1 MKERSMTPALN
12 DESQESKL
20 ISLAFKQAQRELEE
34 QTASS
39 QVVTHFLRLGSQRAK
54 VELRKLELE
63 NKLLEEKIL
72 SERSGQELTNMLGEV
87 LAALKSY
94 SYSPPGDSDVD
105 IF

>member
-1 MKERSMTPALN
+1 MDQQTITPPLN

-20 ISLAFKQAQRELEE
+20 VALAFSQAKKELEN

-54 VELRKLELE
+54 VELKKLELE

-72 SERSGQELTNMLGEV
+72 SERSGQELTNMIGEV
-87 LAALKSY
+87 IAALKSY
-94 SYSPPGDSDVD
+94 SYSPPGESDVD
-105 IF
+105 VF

>member
-1 MKERSMTPALN
+1 MEEPTMTPPLN

-20 ISLAFKQAQRELEE
+20 IALAFQQAKGQLED

-54 VELRKLELE
+54 VELKKLELE
-63 NKLLEEKIL
+63 NKLLEEKIV

-94 SYSPPGDSDVD
+94 SYRPPGEADVNV
-105 IF
+105 F